1 MIDIEKAN
9 QILMQ
14 YILDPDFPLKSAS
27 LIQQAKEMD
36 LIIDPINWS
45 DGMYFGP
52 VVRQEDQD
60 QAWLIKI
67 GAGRAVV
74 LAFSEIEEGAV
85 VPRLGDNILLTLR
98 HGKNCCTSLRLRSIM
113 STASTSGMLRS
124 LTRRTPCVRL
134 ESKNPITSNVT
145 TKSPT
150 TAAKPVPSCPLTLKF
165 LNIEFPVFVRFLST
179 RCIFYQ

>member
-98 HGKNCCTSLRLRSIM
+98 HGMAYVIVWPS
-113 STASTSGMLRS
+113 
-124 LTRRTPCVRL
+124 
-134 ESKNPITSNVT
+134 SKNIHMDR
-145 TKSPT
+145 
-150 TAAKPVPSCPLTLKF
+150 
-165 LNIEFPVFVRFLST
+165 IH
-179 RCIFYQ
+179 